1 MANQNCCT
9 NATRIVVTSDDSF
22 IQDGQCSLN
31 VQEGYKRNLGI
42 VESVAQYHA
51 AAVEVQEPGRKFLK
65 IMLMLLAHMYM

>member
-9 NATRIVVTSDDSF
+9 NATRIIVTSDESF

-42 VESVAQYHA
+42 VESVAQHHA
-51 AAVEVQEPGRKFLK
+51 AAVEVQQPGRKFLK